1 MNLSVVIPVY
11 NGAKTIEPLV
21 QRLAAVLPSLAEGY
35 ETILVVDGSPDN
47 SWEVVEQ
54 LAKTYPWVHGISLMR
69 NFGQH
74 NALLCGVHAARYE
87 IIVTM
92 DDDLQHPPE
101 EIHCLLEKLEEGYD
115 VVYGMPRKRPHAW
128 WRILGSIFTKWAIG
142 LVVGNKVLRNVQAFR
157 VFRTHLRRAFETYQG
172 PEVMLDAMLS
182 WSTTRFAAVDVDES
196 PRAVGVS
203 NYNMR
208 KLIRMALLILTN
220 FSTAPLRLASIV
232 GFVFTLMGL
241 VGLAYVLEVYFAE
254 GSVPGFPFLASAII
268 IFGGAQMFA
277 LGIIGEYLARLFE
290 RSSGRKPYTILRTTD
305 GQGGAADRS

>member
-11 NGAKTIEPLV
+11 NGAQTIGPLV
-21 QRLAAVLPSLAEGY
+21 QRLADVLPSLAESY
-35 ETILVVDGSPDN
+35 ETILIVDGSPDN
-47 SWEVVEQ
+47 SWEVVQ
-54 LAKTYPWVHGISLMR
+54 HLAQTYPWVRGISLMR

-74 NALLCGVHAARYE
+74 NALLCGVHAAKYE
-87 IIVTM
+87 TIVTM

-101 EIHCLLEKLEEGYD
+101 EIHRLLEKLDEGYD

-142 LVVGNKVLRNVQAFR
+142 FVAGNKVLRDVQAFR
-157 VFRTHLRRAFETYQG
+157 AFRTHLRQAFENYQG

-182 WSTTRFAAVDVDES
+182 WGTNRFASVNVDES

-220 FSTAPLRLASIV
+220 FSTAPLRFASVV
-232 GFVFTLMGL
+232 GFFFTLIGL
-241 VGLAYVLEVYFAE
+241 IGLIYVVAVYFVE

-268 IFGGAQMFA
+268 IFGGAQLFA

-290 RSSGRKPYTILRTTD
+290 RT
-305 GQGGAADRS
+305 

>member
-1 MNLSVVIPVY
+1 MNISVVIPVY
-11 NGAKTIEPLV
+11 NSVKTIEPLV
-21 QRLAAVLPSLAEGY
+21 QRLAEALPPLAEAY
-35 ETILVVDGSPDN
+35 EVILVEDSSPDN
-47 SWEVVEQ
+47 SWEVVER
-54 LAKTYPWVHGISLMR
+54 LARTYPWVRGIGLMR

-87 IIVTM
+87 VIVTM

-101 EIHCLLEKLEEGYD
+101 EIHYLLDKLAEGYD

-128 WRILGSIFTKWAIG
+128 WRILGSILTKWAIG
-142 LVVGNKVLRNVQAFR
+142 FVAGNKVLQNVQAFR
-157 VFRTHLRRAFETYQG
+157 AFRTHLRRAFKDYQG

-182 WSTTRFAAVDVDES
+182 WGTTRFASVDVDES
-196 PRAVGVS
+196 PRTVGVS

-220 FSTAPLRLASIV
+220 FSTIPLRLASVI
-232 GFVFTLMGL
+232 GFFFTLIGL
-241 VGLAYVLEVYFAE
+241 VGLAYVVGIYFTE

-268 IFGGAQMFA
+268 VFGGAQLFA

-290 RSSGRKPYTILRTTD
+290 RSSGRKPYTILRTTE
-305 GQGGAADRS
+305 GQGGAENP